1 MGYISAFLVSTIQ
14 VSKWERRSERKI
26 RTFVSGSENAL
37 TFFNGT
43 MQRLQSHIALSNGG
57 LNDINTII
65 MQSVVYLDE
74 KLPHISTEC
83 YPTLEDLASSKQVQM
98 VNERNEYVF
107 AFYLTF
113 LDSIPGDRYE
123 KFLGPISNT
132 AKSLGLTVGFKEGKN
147 FIIDL
152 GDISPF
158 DFRLLIIQCSRSHLK
173 RQYRELDGS
182 PLSREVA
189 PYYESCLRSTYDLE
203 REIIASIG
211 TVMQ

>member
-1 MGYISAFLVSTIQ
+1 MA
-14 VSKWERRSERKI
+14 
-26 RTFVSGSENAL
+26 GSENAL
-37 TFFNGT
+37 AFFNGT
-43 MQRLQSHIALSNGG
+43 MQRLQSHVALSKGG

-65 MQSVVYLDE
+65 MQSYVYLDE
-74 KLPHISTEC
+74 SLPHISTGC
-83 YPTLEDLASSKQVQM
+83 YPTIEDLASSKQVQL
-98 VNERNEYVF
+98 VNERNEFVF

-113 LDSIPGDRYE
+113 LDCIPADRYE
-123 KFLGPISNT
+123 KFLGSISNT
-132 AKSLGLTVGFKEGKN
+132 AKSLGLAVGFKEEKH

-158 DFRLLIIQCSRSHLK
+158 DFQLMIVQSSRSHLK
-173 RQYRELDGS
+173 RQYRELDDS

-203 REIIASIG
+203 REIIASIR